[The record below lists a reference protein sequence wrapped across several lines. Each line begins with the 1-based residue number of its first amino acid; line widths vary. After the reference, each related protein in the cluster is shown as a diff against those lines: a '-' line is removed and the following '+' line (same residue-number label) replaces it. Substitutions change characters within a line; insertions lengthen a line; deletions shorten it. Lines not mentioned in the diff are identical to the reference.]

1 MSLISWYFSLKGRS
15 IFLSIVLINLVIIWV
30 SRNLLINEDVFYST
44 FSEQLTYE
52 RSIMMYDDLKKI
64 SWVGYVIYPLILL
77 IKVSLVSVIIY
88 VGIFFFGNQ
97 DNFTLGSVFKVV
109 LASEIAFILASL
121 IKFCWFCFIDKDYNI
136 NDMNFFYPLSLI
148 NFFRRSE
155 IMKIWIY
162 PLQTVNLFHLLYILL
177 LSLGL
182 NKVCLIGKPE
192 SEKIVL
198 ASYIPVIILWNVI
211 IMFLLIDQIP

>member
-1 MSLISWYFSLKGRS
+1 MSLISWYFSLKGRN

-30 SRNLLINEDVFYST
+30 SRNLLINEDVFYNT

-52 RSIMMYDDLKKI
+52 RSMVMYDYLKKI

-121 IKFCWFCFIDKDYNI
+121 IKFCWFYFIDKDYNI
-136 NDMNFFYPLSLI
+136 SDMNFFYPLSLI